1 MDRNVLRLED
11 HEIFPIQ
18 LLRMA
23 KEYDDKVDKV
33 EEYTVD
39 NDFYSDFPTNFLD
52 FPPKMIHKC

>member
-1 MDRNVLRLED
+1 
-11 HEIFPIQ
+11 
-18 LLRMA
+18 MA